1 MKKEEEESEEGKC
14 VRERRRKEERKRKE
28 GRRRRRGES
37 RDGRIGS
44 QLVNGLMHDYTA
56 DGLWMDS
63 LAFCCLDVLLF
74 WKRLGRSNCGIRV
87 YPGEPGHTVY
97 CYTGLETF
105 ECLQG
110 LIFPVRD
117 ILYSDIYPV

>member
-1 MKKEEEESEEGKC
+1 MKKEEEREEGKC

-28 GRRRRRGES
+28 GKRRGES

-74 WKRLGRSNCGIRV
+74 WKRPGRSNSGIRV
-87 YPGEPGHTVY
+87 YPGEG
-97 CYTGLETF
+97 YTGLETF

-110 LIFPVRD
+110 LIFPARD
-117 ILYSDIYPV
+117 MLYSDIYPV

>member
-1 MKKEEEESEEGKC
+1 MKKEEEREEGKC

-28 GRRRRRGES
+28 GKRRGES

-74 WKRLGRSNCGIRV
+74 WKRLGRSNSGIRV
-87 YPGEPGHTVY
+87 YPDEPGHTVY

-117 ILYSDIYPV
+117 MLYSDIYPV